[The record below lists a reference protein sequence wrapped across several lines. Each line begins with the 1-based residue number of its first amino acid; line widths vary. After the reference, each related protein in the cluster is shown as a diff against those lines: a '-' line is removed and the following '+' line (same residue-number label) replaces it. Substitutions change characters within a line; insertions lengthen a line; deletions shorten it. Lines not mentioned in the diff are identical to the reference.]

1 VSLNAE
7 QRAAAEAPGSVV
19 VTAGAGTGKTYML
32 ARRYL
37 HHLRHGLRPLEVV
50 AVTFTRRAAEEL
62 RARIRD
68 VVRTALEAG
77 DPALDADV
85 LAEVE
90 AAPIG
95 TVHALAQTVCRR
107 YPDAAG
113 VPPDFGVVDEL
124 DGALWVAE
132 ALDEALAALPDEAFG
147 VLPFELL
154 RSALRAALDDPA
166 RVRAALAVPPAA
178 VREAVEAARRAAF
191 EASVGSPAW
200 REEVAYLAAF
210 EGPAGHATEAARAT
224 AVAADA
230 RLRALG
236 ADGDPVEL
244 EAAWTEMTTF
254 RYHLGAKKGW
264 AGPDLAAV
272 KGALK
277 RLRTLA
283 QAAWDGGEGP
293 AALHWGPLDDLAAAR
308 VAHVRATL
316 DRALAAVDARKRR
329 AKALSFADLE
339 THAARA
345 LAHADVRTDLHARWR
360 ALLVDEAQDVNP
372 VQAALLA
379 ALRAP
384 DAPLTAVGDAKQSI
398 YGFRGAEPGVLAGL
412 RAAAADAPDGRTVEL
427 RTSYRTHV
435 DLVDAVN
442 RVFDR
447 ALGEDA
453 GPLVA
458 VRPAPA
464 GVHPPLR
471 RRTLAEATAK
481 LPAAATA
488 AAEADAIADAIRSL
502 LEADP
507 PLQVDGPDGP
517 RALSVDDVAVLARGR
532 TTLAVL
538 EARLPA
544 RGVPVLNAGGGD
556 VLRTPSG
563 LDVRALLRAAV
574 DPTDAVAIAALLRS
588 PWVAA
593 HDRAIVAF
601 ATAPAADGAAPWWRR
616 LDQAEDAGL
625 RRAAALLAEQ
635 RGARATRGGRASD
648 LLRLADDRTGMRAVL
663 AHLPQ
668 GPRRVA
674 DLDGMHALLV
684 RLEAGHADALGVVR
698 RLERYAAAGVEVAR
712 PALRARGAVALLTV
726 HASKGLE
733 WPVVVLADLGGRG
746 RTDAPDVILD
756 PSVGVA
762 LRARDQ
768 EGEGATYRL
777 ARRTRAAEERAEARR
792 LAYVA
797 FTRARDVLIVSDR
810 GGRGAGLAEALGDA
824 LDAAEVPLEVVA
836 ATAAA
841 SEAAG
846 APPPLPPEPPP
857 PDPDGP
863 LWRRGR

>member
-1 VSLNAE
+1 MSLNRE
-7 QRAAAEAPGSVV
+7 QRAAAEAAGSVV

-37 HHLRHGLRPLEVV
+37 HHLRQGLRPLEVV

-62 RARIRD
+62 RARIRE
-68 VVRTALEAG
+68 VVRTALEEG
-77 DPALDADV
+77 DAALDADV

-95 TVHALAQTVCRR
+95 TVHALAQTICRR
-107 YPDAAG
+107 FPDAAE

-166 RVRAALAVPPAA
+166 RVRAALAVPPEA
-178 VREAVEAARRAAF
+178 VRSAVDEARRAAYG
-191 EASVGSPAW
+191 ASVAAPEW
-200 REEVAYLAAF
+200 RELVASLAAF
-210 EGPAGHATEAARAT
+210 RGPEGHATEVARAT
-224 AVAADA
+224 AVDADA
-230 RLRALG
+230 RLRGLG
-236 ADGDPVEL
+236 ADGDPEAL
-244 EAAWTEMTTF
+244 EAAWTDMTTF

-264 AGPDLAAV
+264 DGPDLAGVKAV
-272 KGALK
+272 LK

-283 QAAWDGGEGP
+283 QEAWDGGEGP
-293 AALHWGPLDDLAAAR
+293 AAWHWGPLDELAASR
-308 VAHVRATL
+308 VAHVRETL

-345 LAHADVRTDLHARWR
+345 LERADVRADLHVRWR
-360 ALLVDEAQDVNP
+360 ALLLDEAQDVNP

-412 RAAAADAPDGRTVEL
+412 RSTVARAEGGRAVEL

-447 ALGEDA
+447 ALGEAA
-453 GPLVA
+453 GPLTA
-458 VRPAPA
+458 VRPAPD

-471 RRTLAEATAK
+471 RRTLSEAAAK
-481 LPAAATA
+481 LPADERA
-488 AAEADAIADAIRSL
+488 AAEADAIADAIRAL
-502 LEADP
+502 LEREP
-507 PLQVDGPDGP
+507 PILVDGPDGP
-517 RALSVDDVAVLARGR
+517 RPLRVDDVAVLARGR
-532 TTLAVL
+532 ATLAVL

-556 VLRTPSG
+556 VLRTPTG
-563 LDVRALLRAAV
+563 LDVRTLLRAAV
-574 DPTDAVAIAALLRS
+574 DPTDAVAVAALLRS

-593 HDRAIVAF
+593 HDRAILDF
-601 ATAPAADGAAPWWRR
+601 ATRTTTGRAPDGAWWRR
-616 LDQAEDAGL
+616 LEEAADEGL
-625 RRAAALLAEQ
+625 RRAAALLAEL
-635 RGARATRGGRASD
+635 RAARSDHGARASD
-648 LLRLADDRTGMRAVL
+648 LVRLADDRTGMRAVL
-663 AHLPQ
+663 ANLPQ

-674 DLDGMHALLV
+674 DFDGMHALLL
-684 RLEAGHADALGVVR
+684 RLEGGHADALGVVR

-712 PALRARGAVALLTV
+712 PALRAKGAVALLTV
-726 HASKGLE
+726 HAAKGLE

-746 RTDAPDVILD
+746 RNDAPDVLLD

-762 LRARDQ
+762 LRARDHD
-768 EGEGATYRL
+768 GEGATYRM
-777 ARRTRAAEERAEARR
+777 ARRTRAMDELAEARR

-810 GGRGAGLAEALGDA
+810 GGRLGGLGEALGDA
-824 LDAAEVPLEVVA
+824 LDEAGVPLEVVA
-836 ATAAA
+836 A
-841 SEAAG
+841 SEAAT
-846 APPPLPPEPPP
+846 APPPLPVQPPA
-857 PDPDGP
+857 PDPGGA
-863 LWRRGR
+863 LWRRP